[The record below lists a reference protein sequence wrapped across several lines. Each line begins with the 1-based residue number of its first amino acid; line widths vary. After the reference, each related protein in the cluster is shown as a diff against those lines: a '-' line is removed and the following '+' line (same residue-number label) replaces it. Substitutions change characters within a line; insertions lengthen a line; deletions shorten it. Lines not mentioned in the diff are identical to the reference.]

1 MIPQILATFPVD
13 EISALFGFAYPGC
26 DRHLFH
32 GQRSVLG
39 LALSS
44 LT

>member
-1 MIPQILATFPVD
+1 MLPQILATFPVD
-13 EISALFGFAYPGC
+13 EISSLFGFAYPGR

>member
-1 MIPQILATFPVD
+1 MLPQILATFPID
-13 EISALFGFAYPGC
+13 EISALFKFADPGC

-39 LALSS
+39 LALSA